1 MSSIE
6 PVQKNINKN
15 DTTSRRMGVLL
26 HLALRLLTMGFLFFC
41 PRQVSKF
48 SRLSR
53 QMKDNKLFVFSLVA
67 AMTTSPSTLNI
78 SRTRLEWRLPSKI
91 CLYCMYNELVFCVVI
106 VWSQLL
112 LKALNGMDEIY
123 QLSAK
128 CMFIRLLKKWYFVH
142 WKRCFTFESLFC
154 IIWIKDLVKMLS
166 R

>member
-26 HLALRLLTMGFLFFC
+26 HLALRLVTMGFLFFC

-67 AMTTSPSTLNI
+67 AMTTRLSTLNI

-106 VWSQLL
+106 V
-112 LKALNGMDEIY
+112 
-123 QLSAK
+123 
-128 CMFIRLLKKWYFVH
+128 
-142 WKRCFTFESLFC
+142 
-154 IIWIKDLVKMLS
+154 
-166 R
+166 

>member
-26 HLALRLLTMGFLFFC
+26 HLALRLVTMGFLFFC

-67 AMTTSPSTLNI
+67 AMTTRLSTLNK
-78 SRTRLEWRLPSKI
+78 SRARLEWRLPSKI
-91 CLYCMYNELVFCVVI
+91 CLYV
-106 VWSQLL
+106 Q
-112 LKALNGMDEIY
+112 
-123 QLSAK
+123 
-128 CMFIRLLKKWYFVH
+128 
-142 WKRCFTFESLFC
+142 
-154 IIWIKDLVKMLS
+154 
-166 R
+166 